1 METLFRLLL
10 GLVFL
15 FVSAGAA
22 VAQDLVA
29 QGIEAMGG
37 ERALGEL
44 RTIAI
49 RGQDIQWE
57 YESSYEPG
65 PKAQAAAKRRSKIHD
80 PARSRRRQRAH
91 RLGSSCGSH
100 HPTAQLQIQ
109 RDHDWRD
116 WLCERYRF
124 REPHRER
131 A

>member
-15 FVSAGAA
+15 FASAGSA

-65 PKAQAAAKRRSKIHD
+65 PQAKQRQSGEAKFMI
-80 PARSRRRQRAH
+80 
-91 RLGSSCGSH
+91 
-100 HPTAQLQIQ
+100 
-109 RDHDWRD
+109 
-116 WLCERYRF
+116 
-124 REPHRER
+124 
-131 A
+131 